1 MSWNHFESLTVGTV
15 FEFNGNHF
23 VKQSTRTARMLEY
36 DRRLFYFGM
45 KEVVT
50 IEKNEV
56 TQ

>member
-45 KEVVT
+45 KDVVT

>member
-1 MSWNHFESLTVGTV
+1 MSWHYFQGLAVGTV

-23 VKQSTRTARMLEY
+23 VKQSFRTARMMEY
-36 DRRLFYFGM
+36 DQRVFYFGM
-45 KEVVT
+45 KAVVT